1 MTEKI
6 TNIPPHKLRPIHTA
20 LLIAIMLFL
29 GAMVYSNT
37 FNSPFL
43 FDDDGFIVNDYAI
56 RMTELSRDSIKTAGL
71 QGFPAHRYLPNISW
85 AVNYYFGRLNPFG
98 YHLVNL
104 IIHLLTGIFLFFF
117 IKTTLRASIKN
128 PEALIIVST
137 QCNRGGGVYPRPNRE
152 GIKPSPT
159 TDETMIDACADKI
172 NPDVIAFFAAMIW
185 IVQPVGTQA
194 VTYICQRMTSM
205 VALFYILSLLLY
217 VRGRMALRQA
227 PSDWRKPC
235 LYFSG
240 CLFSAIC
247 AIATKENAGTLPLVI
262 LLYEWFFFQDL
273 KLDWSRRQ
281 ILWIAFFGIV
291 FAGVVFWFLGENPL
305 LRIMNSYNRRNFTLI
320 ERVMTEWRIMVY
332 YISLFA
338 WAPPGRL
345 NLDHDYPLSLSSV
358 NPDTTMITL
367 AAILALFALAAYS
380 AKKER
385 LIAFG
390 ILWFFITQ
398 ATESTIIGIELIFE
412 HRTYIPFMMISLMFV
427 LVVFRAFHRLQGGL
441 DSRSSRRGR
450 VDPVFLSCRGGVH
463 PRPQQSGVDPVS
475 FPGPDREGVNPSP
488 TAAHPNGS
496 HPHSVFNKTSS
507 CILLC
512 AVTILFS
519 IWTYQRN
526 QIWQNPVSFWSD
538 TLFKSADKPRAY
550 KNLAFAYQQK
560 KEWVLAVFYYKKALN
575 IDEKANPP
583 DFATYANLG
592 AALIKQNQFFDA
604 VYYYSKAIEQKKAVA
619 DVLQPLAFALTRIG
633 ELDAAKNYY
642 HLALKIH
649 PNNESTKKEL
659 ADLTAFLNRFTDPN
673 VQIKQLLAEAPD
685 DPALMLK
692 QGDLFDRQ
700 GLPAKAI
707 AAYRTALAYTDD
719 NDELLRRAI
728 LPRLATAYAV
738 SQRFEDALAVYR
750 RLIGITPDNAMLYY
764 NAAAVY
770 AVEGKISKAKTF
782 LKKAADRG
790 LNVTKK
796 IKTDP
801 NFKKIR
807 P

>member
-6 TNIPPHKLRPIHTA
+6 TNILPHKLRPIHTA

-538 TLFKSADKPRAY
+538 CVTKSPGKFRPHNDLGVAFYDADDISGAITQYEKAIRIDPDHADAHNNLGNALFKQGNVDEAIQCFRRALAMNPNHT
-550 KNLAFAYQQK
+550 KARNNLANALTQK
-560 KEWVLAVFYYKKALN
+560 GDIRGAIKNFQTILKKYPNYVEAN
-575 IDEKANPP
+575 I
-583 DFATYANLG
+583 NLG
-592 AALIKQNQFFDA
+592 AALAQLGQVDDALEHYQAALKSDPYNPEAHNNMGVLFVQKNMFPEALEQFKRA
-604 VYYYSKAIEQKKAVA
+604 
-619 DVLQPLAFALTRIG
+619 
-633 ELDAAKNYY
+633 
-642 HLALKIH
+642 LALRPGYVSAI
-649 PNNESTKKEL
+649 NN
-659 ADLTAFLNRFTDPN
+659 
-673 VQIKQLLAEAPD
+673 I
-685 DPALMLK
+685 
-692 QGDLFDRQ
+692 
-700 GLPAKAI
+700 
-707 AAYRTALAYTDD
+707 
-719 NDELLRRAI
+719 
-728 LPRLATAYAV
+728 
-738 SQRFEDALAVYR
+738 R
-750 RLIGITPDNAMLYY
+750 RLEMLQEKREGVKPSPTGI
-764 NAAAVY
+764 
-770 AVEGKISKAKTF
+770 E
-782 LKKAADRG
+782 
-790 LNVTKK
+790 
-796 IKTDP
+796 
-801 NFKKIR
+801 
-807 P
+807 